1 MVAVVAAVV
10 AVLGAIFTAV
20 SGYWWQARLR
30 STERWDDMGRYRDS
44 LLWAAFDLQSR
55 LWNILYGYEVDRA
68 GSGRGFVRAFLLEGS
83 EQQAI
88 YARYSTAYLFAE
100 YLGWAEIFR
109 RDIQFLDVGGNDRNW
124 RVMLALSQISRTL
137 GFGSHDNGRAFR
149 VLRVNQRA
157 IGELMIPAESKPG
170 ERWCIGYAEFCR
182 RISGGG
188 EFRDWMEELI
198 GGVDL
203 AASEPTGASGRM
215 IELQHQ
221 LISLIDLLDP
231 HGVRFPSRRTLALR
245 QGRGCTQTG
254 PWLVTHV
261 LEASATRPP

>member
-1 MVAVVAAVV
+1 MVAVVAAVI

-20 SGYWWQARLR
+20 SGYWWQVRLR
-30 STERWDDMGRYRDS
+30 SAERLDYMGRYRDS
-44 LLWAAFDLQSR
+44 LLWAAFDLQGR

-68 GSGRGFVRAFLLEGS
+68 GSGRGFVRALLLEGS
-83 EQQAI
+83 KQQAV

-100 YLGWAEIFR
+100 YLGWADIFR
-109 RDIQFLDVGGNDRNW
+109 RDIQFLDVGGSDRNL
-124 RVMLALSQISRTL
+124 RVMLALSHISRTL
-137 GFGSHDNGRAFR
+137 GFGSHTSGRAFR

-182 RISGGG
+182 RISEDG
-188 EFRDWMEELI
+188 EFRGWVEELI
-198 GGVDL
+198 AGVDL
-203 AASEPTGASGRM
+203 AASEPAEASDRM

-231 HGVRFPSRRTLALR
+231 QGIRFPVAERSRFVRDEVVR
-245 QGRGCTQTG
+245 QLGDD
-254 PWLVTHV
+254 
-261 LEASATRPP
+261 

>member
-1 MVAVVAAVV
+1 MIAVAAAVI

-20 SGYWWQARLR
+20 SGYWWQTRLR
-30 STERWDDMGRYRDS
+30 SAERLDYMGRYRDS

-55 LWNILYGYEVDRA
+55 LWNILHGYEVDHA
-68 GSGRGFVRAFLLEGS
+68 GSGRGFTRAFVREGS
-83 EQQAI
+83 KQQAE

-109 RDIQFLDVGGNDRNW
+109 RDIQFLDVGGSDRNL

-137 GFGSHDNGRAFR
+137 GFGSHTSGHAFR

-157 IGELMIPAESKPG
+157 IGELMISAESKPG

-182 RISGGG
+182 RISADGD
-188 EFRDWMEELI
+188 FRGWVEELI

-203 AASEPTGASGRM
+203 AASEPTEASDRM
-215 IELQHQ
+215 IELQHR

-231 HGVRFPSRRTLALR
+231 QGIRFPVAERSRFVRNEIVR
-245 QGRGCTQTG
+245 QPGGDNSVR
-254 PWLVTHV
+254 P
-261 LEASATRPP
+261 EA